1 MSALRLASRRAR
13 RGFALLAVM
22 WVVII
27 AGLMLLGVRRN
38 SWANSASAYNDLG
51 AVQARWLARA
61 GIEQAMAV
69 LAEDPSDADGAGELW
84 YDSLED
90 FQDFALEGGTFTVWA
105 PSYGDEVL
113 AVRFGLV
120 DHSGLLN
127 ITTADANQLAAVGIL
142 DESQIDSIL
151 DWIDGDD
158 EIRTGGAE
166 AGYYN
171 RLTFPYEIRNGRV
184 RTLQE
189 LRLIK
194 GIDDETFYGEDADL
208 DGVLDRN
215 EDDGDASPPHD
226 DADGVLRPGLAGLCT
241 VWSYERNTDSQG
253 QARLNMNRIGRGTMV
268 QQLNFTDALADA
280 VVQQRRRR
288 FRSLMDLVGLRG
300 QAQTSQEQSSQG
312 QSQTSGGQ
320 SGTSQGQSQTSGGQA
335 GESSSESSAPTQDTS
350 GRVNEITLRWI
361 AEHMDQITVT
371 NRRTLRGL
379 INVNTASKD
388 VLLTLPG
395 LSAESAEA
403 IVARRT
409 SAKGAYTSV
418 GQLLGDPLT
427 EEEFKAASERCT
439 VRSSVFEVRCRGVTE
454 GGIRHEIVAVID
466 RGASP
471 MTILYWYETE

>member
-1 MSALRLASRRAR
+1 MIAAGSPSRRSR

-22 WVVII
+22 WVVIV
-27 AGLMLLGVRRN
+27 AGLILLGVRRN

-61 GIEQAMAV
+61 GAEQAMAV
-69 LAEDPSDADGAGELW
+69 LSEDPSDADGADELW

-90 FQDFALEGGTFTVWA
+90 FQDFALEGGTFTVCA
-105 PSYGDEVL
+105 PSYGDEFL

-120 DHSGLLN
+120 DHAGLLN
-127 ITTADANQLAAVGIL
+127 IATADANQLAALGIL

-151 DWIDGDD
+151 DWVDGDD

-171 RLTFPYEIRNGRV
+171 RLTFPYEIRNGRP
-184 RTLQE
+184 RTVEE
-189 LRLIK
+189 LRLIR

-241 VWSYERNTDSQG
+241 VWSYDRNTDSQG
-253 QARLNMNRIGRGTMV
+253 QARLNMNQVGRSTMV

-280 VVQQRRRR
+280 VVQQRRPR
-288 FRSLMDLVGLRG
+288 FRSLMDLVGIQG
-300 QAQTSQEQSSQG
+300 QAQTSEQQSQGTQG

-320 SGTSQGQSQTSGGQA
+320 SQTSGGQS
-335 GESSSESSAPTQDTS
+335 GGSSSGSSATTQDTS

-361 AEHMDQITVT
+361 ADHTDQITVT
-371 NRRTLRGL
+371 NRRTIRGL

-388 VLLTLPG
+388 VLLTLPS
-395 LSAESAEA
+395 LSA
-403 IVARRT
+403 
-409 SAKGAYTSV
+409 
-418 GQLLGDPLT
+418 
-427 EEEFKAASERCT
+427 
-439 VRSSVFEVRCRGVTE
+439 
-454 GGIRHEIVAVID
+454 
-466 RGASP
+466 
-471 MTILYWYETE
+471 